1 MYKKGDRDVNNI
13 VKIGGGGIKGKG
25 FKKGSKGIQENRLK
39 GKRRIKLKVSKWEK
53 EEYKRKE

>member
-39 GKRRIKLKVSKWEK
+39 EKGRIK
-53 EEYKRKE
+53 